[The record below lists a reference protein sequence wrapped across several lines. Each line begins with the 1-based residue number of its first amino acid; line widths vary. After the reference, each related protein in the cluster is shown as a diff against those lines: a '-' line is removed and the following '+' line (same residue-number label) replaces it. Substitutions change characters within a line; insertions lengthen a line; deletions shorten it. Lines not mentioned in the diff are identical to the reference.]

1 MNIEQPLT
9 LARGVYHNQ
18 IYVVHMNIEQ
28 PLTLGLPE
36 PDICGTY
43 EH

>member
-1 MNIEQPLT
+1 MILS
-9 LARGVYHNQ
+9 LRVRGVYHNQ

-36 PDICGTY
+36 PDMCGTY